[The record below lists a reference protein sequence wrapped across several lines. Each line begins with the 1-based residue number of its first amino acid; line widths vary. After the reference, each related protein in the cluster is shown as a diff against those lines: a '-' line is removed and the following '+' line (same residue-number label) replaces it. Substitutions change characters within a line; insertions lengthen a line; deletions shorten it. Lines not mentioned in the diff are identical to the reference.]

1 MERATCIEPQRFSV
15 PVAAASPVL
24 LACAWAIRAIV
35 AIERVQAD
43 FEAAAPHLSADLH
56 RLPRGAYGLA
66 RDLADLMADAV
77 VVSGELPP
85 RLPDPDPLDDDPLPR
100 PGGGRTVADLVAWRD
115 RRAELHL
122 GETASAV
129 SALTGLLSPTDDETA
144 ALLRR
149 LRAFVAGVR
158 G

>member
-1 MERATCIEPQRFSV
+1 MERLICIEPQRFSV
-15 PVAAASPVL
+15 PVAAAPPVL
-24 LACAWAIRAIV
+24 LASAWAIRAIV
-35 AIERVQAD
+35 ALERVEAQVQ
-43 FEAAAPHLSADLH
+43 AAAPRLGADLR
-56 RLPRGAYGLA
+56 RLPKGTRGLA

-85 RLPDPDPLDDDPLPR
+85 RLPDPDPPEGNAPPR
-100 PGGGRTVADLVAWRD
+100 GDGEGAVAALVAWRD
-115 RRAELHL
+115 RRAALHL
-122 GETASAV
+122 GEAASAV
-129 SALTGLLSPTDDETA
+129 TALTGLLSPVDDETA

>member
-35 AIERVQAD
+35 AIERAQAA
-43 FEAAAPHLSADLH
+43 FEAAAPQLSAELR
-56 RLPRGAYGLA
+56 RLPRGTRGLA

-85 RLPDPDPLDDDPLPR
+85 RLPGPDPLDDDPLPR
-100 PGGGRTVADLVAWRD
+100 PGGGRTVSDLVAWRD

-129 SALTGLLSPTDDETA
+129 SALTGLLRPTDDETA